1 VASAISHPVVALA
14 LAPAFRAPGAA
25 VAVGALL
32 TVLPDADS
40 IGFWMGVPYGAPLGH
55 RGLTHSLAFAAL
67 LAGLALPVV
76 RRASRTAA
84 AAGRT
89 RSLFLYL
96 FLCAASHGVLD
107 AFTNGGLGVAFFAPL
122 SNARYF
128 FPWTPILVSPISVPG
143 FFDSRGLR
151 VLASE
156 LVWIWVPGAAFYL
169 GARALR
175 GSPPPTTGA

>member
-1 VASAISHPVVALA
+1 VASAISHPIVALA
-14 LAPAFRAPGAA
+14 LAPAFRAPGPA
-25 VAVGALL
+25 VVVGALL

-67 LAGLALPVV
+67 LAGLALPLVHRV
-76 RRASRTAA
+76 SRGA

-107 AFTNGGLGVAFFAPL
+107 AFTNGGLGVAFLAPL
-122 SNARYF
+122 SNERFF
-128 FPWTPILVSPISVPG
+128 FPWTPILVSPISVSG
-143 FFDSRGLR
+143 FFDARGLR
-151 VLASE
+151 VLGSE
-156 LVWIWVPGAAFYL
+156 IVWIWAPCAVFYL
-169 GARALR
+169 GVRALR
-175 GSPPPTTGA
+175 RPSPPMTGA